1 MTPSGAGNRG
11 LGGSLACRRAM
22 VEALSGS
29 NLSGPNLSGSNL
41 SGSNWSAATRAHLD
55 GCASCAG
62 HVRARDALLPAL
74 RSVPPFPAGVRP
86 GELLA
91 AVRERIV
98 ESAET
103 SALGQRLVAVLSAPV
118 PLPEAGSAG
127 LPEVL
132 PALLESEVAE
142 RTVRAA
148 DSPGSVAWMRL
159 QRAIAADARRAPM
172 LRRVGRWAVA
182 GVAAAVIAG
191 LILISEGT
199 SAPPRIVF
207 ADIDQAP
214 DIDFAVLRRGAPR

>member
-1 MTPSGAGNRG
+1 MSPSGAGNRG

-29 NLSGPNLSGSNL
+29 SL

-55 GCASCAG
+55 SCASCVA
-62 HVRARDALLPAL
+62 HVRARDVLLPAL
-74 RSVPPFPAGVRP
+74 RSAPRFPAGIRP

-91 AVRERIV
+91 SVRERIV

-103 SALGQRLVAVLSAPV
+103 SALGQRVVAALSAPV
-118 PLPEAGSAG
+118 PLPESGSAG

-159 QRAIAADARRAPM
+159 RRAIAADARRAPVF
-172 LRRVGRWAVA
+172 RRVGRWAVA

-191 LILISEGT
+191 FVLISEGT

>member
-1 MTPSGAGNRG
+1 MTLSGSGDRG
-11 LGGSLACRRAM
+11 LGGSLACRRAL

-29 NLSGPNLSGSNL
+29 GLSGSP
-41 SGSNWSAATRAHLD
+41 WSAATRAHLD
-55 GCASCAG
+55 DCASCAA
-62 HVRARDALLPAL
+62 HVRVRDALLPAL
-74 RSVPPFPAGVRP
+74 RTAPRFPAGVRP
-86 GELLA
+86 DELLA
-91 AVRERIV
+91 SVRERIV

-103 SALGQRLVAVLSAPV
+103 GPLGQRLVAALSTPV
-118 PLPEAGSAG
+118 PLPEAGTAG

-142 RTVRAA
+142 RTVRVP
-148 DSPGSVAWMRL
+148 DSPGSIAWMRL
-159 QRAIAADARRAPM
+159 RRAIADDARRAPA

-191 LILISEGT
+191 FILISEGT
-199 SAPPRIVF
+199 STPPRIVF